1 MTFNILC
8 STFLNL
14 QSNENGTI
22 LRIKE
27 GKVLF
32 SNNYVFSVSSTTYPG
47 CIYVNNL
54 DSFDLSKTTFSQCYG
69 DCQNKD
75 DHPANVLSSETIEI
89 STINDISAYQC
100 SPYQTKYADSVFYL
114 YNQTTFIQSC
124 NTSFCYGQLGS
135 S

>member
-1 MTFNILC
+1 M
-8 STFLNL
+8 
-14 QSNENGTI
+14 
-22 LRIKE
+22 
-27 GKVLF
+27 
-32 SNNYVFSVSSTTYPG
+32 
-47 CIYVNNL
+47 NNL

-114 YNQTTFIQSC
+114 YNQTTYIQSC